1 MNFMEQYQDKLT
13 SAKKIASLLQSGMI
27 VESDLAL
34 SAPPAILT
42 AMAKRIA
49 ENGLTGIEYYCS
61 LDLMPLSFFLEPEK
75 IGKIRVIS
83 WFSGAYSKKAINRG
97 QIEVFPNDLWDSYR
111 LVWSFMNPDM
121 FVATVSPMDKHGYF
135 SFGTTASCIE
145 TILKKAKHVYLEV
158 NENMPRAINAPLIHI
173 SQTDALCEN
182 HVPLPV
188 FPPSEPDAVSVAIG
202 NIIAE
207 EVPDG
212 ATIQLGIG
220 AIPDAVGR
228 ALKSKRHLGIHTE
241 LFADSM
247 VELIECGAVDNS
259 LKPIHTGKSVTT
271 FAFGSKRIYDYIDDN
286 PAMKILPV

>member
-135 SFGTTASCIE
+135 PGAEIRVDDQPCDTDDFLFPLLRNFSDEGNVPI
-145 TILKKAKHVYLEV
+145 IV
-158 NENMPRAINAPLIHI
+158 NVAEHDQPLAG
-173 SQTDALCEN
+173 D
-182 HVPLPV
+182 VP
-188 FPPSEPDAVSVAIG
+188 
-202 NIIAE
+202 
-207 EVPDG
+207 
-212 ATIQLGIG
+212 
-220 AIPDAVGR
+220 
-228 ALKSKRHLGIHTE
+228 KR
-241 LFADSM
+241 
-247 VELIECGAVDNS
+247 
-259 LKPIHTGKSVTT
+259 
-271 FAFGSKRIYDYIDDN
+271 
-286 PAMKILPV
+286 